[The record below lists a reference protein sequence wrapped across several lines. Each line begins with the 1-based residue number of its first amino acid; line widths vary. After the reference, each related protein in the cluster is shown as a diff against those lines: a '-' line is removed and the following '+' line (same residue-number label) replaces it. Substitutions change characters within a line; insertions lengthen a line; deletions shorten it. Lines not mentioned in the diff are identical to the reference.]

1 MSIGALTET
10 YEVTPVAQPHPLSW
24 MCRGEKAAAKGQW
37 IPRDFRAILRRC
49 NGVALG
55 EGQVRSAQ
63 VLLYTALIVVN
74 LTFIAAWVATSR
86 RRRLEGRPALSDIAI
101 GVGTNFL
108 DTLGIGNFAQIT
120 ALFKLRGRPPDEL
133 IPGTLNVGN
142 AVPSFLGSFLFV
154 ISTNVE
160 PVLLACM
167 IGSAALGAWLGA
179 GIVSR
184 MPRRAIQL
192 FMGVALLIAAF
203 FFTMTNLGVLAP
215 AGTAMALNGW
225 RFALAVAVNFVLG
238 ALMCVGIG
246 NYAPSMVILG
256 LLGMHPLAAY
266 PIMIGSDGL
275 LIPVASLGFLKSGR
289 FSPGCALG
297 LAIGGIGGTLL
308 AFPLINSVGAHLVLM
323 RWLVIAVV
331 IYAAVSMLRSAR
343 LDAGHVSTA

>member
-1 MSIGALTET
+1 ML
-10 YEVTPVAQPHPLSW
+10 
-24 MCRGEKAAAKGQW
+24 
-37 IPRDFRAILRRC
+37 
-49 NGVALG
+49 
-55 EGQVRSAQ
+55 SAQ

-74 LTFIAAWVATSR
+74 IACIAVWVVTSR
-86 RRRLEGRPALSDIAI
+86 RRRLAGRPAAADIAI

-108 DTLGIGNFAQIT
+108 DTLGIGNYAQIT
-120 ALFKLRGRPPDEL
+120 ALFKLRGHPPDEL
-133 IPGTLNVGN
+133 IPGTLNLGN

-154 ISTNVE
+154 IATEVE

-184 MPRRAIQL
+184 MPRRAIQQ
-192 FMGVALLIAAF
+192 FMGAALLIAAF

-215 AGTAMALNGW
+215 AGTAMALTGW
-225 RFALAVAVNFVLG
+225 RFAVAVGANFVLG
-238 ALMCVGIG
+238 ALMCIGIG

-256 LLGMHPLAAY
+256 LLGMHPIAAY

-289 FSPGCALG
+289 FSQRCALG
-297 LAIGGIGGTLL
+297 LAIGGVVGTLL
-308 AFPLINSVGAHLVLM
+308 AFPLVNMVASHLTLM
-323 RWLVIAVV
+323 RWLVIAVI

-343 LDAGHVSTA
+343 VEAALVTSHS